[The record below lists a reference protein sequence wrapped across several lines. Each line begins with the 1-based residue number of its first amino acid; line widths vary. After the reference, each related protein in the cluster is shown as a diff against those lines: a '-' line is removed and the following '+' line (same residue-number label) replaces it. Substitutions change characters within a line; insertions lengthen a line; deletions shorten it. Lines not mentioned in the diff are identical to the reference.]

1 MFRQRKKESLVVK
14 GAANARL
21 LHLRPQQLGTQGFL
35 CLSNIY
41 PLVAW
46 DSAWDGKQ
54 DEVLLGPGSASL
66 HTSTNR
72 EESKQT
78 DWQIQ
83 MSETHMQLPRP
94 RYVREGELQ
103 FKASSL
109 LSEQVA
115 SGRVQGRAG
124 DRLLTARLY
133 SAAAR

>member
-1 MFRQRKKESLVVK
+1 MVK
-14 GAANARL
+14 GASNVRL

-41 PLVAW
+41 PIIAW

-83 MSETHMQLPRP
+83 MSETYTQLPRP
-94 RYVREGELQ
+94 QCEREGNLQ
-103 FKASSL
+103 FKARSL
-109 LSEQVA
+109 LNEQVA
-115 SGRVQGRAG
+115 SGRVQGREG

-133 SAAAR
+133 SSAGS

>member
-1 MFRQRKKESLVVK
+1 MVK
-14 GAANARL
+14 GAANVEL
-21 LHLRPQQLGTQGFL
+21 LHLRPQQLGTRGFL

-41 PLVAW
+41 PLIAW

-54 DEVLLGPGSASL
+54 DEVLLGLGSASL

-83 MSETHMQLPRP
+83 MSETYMQLPQP
-94 RYVREGELQ
+94 QCEREGNLQ
-103 FKASSL
+103 FEVSSL
-109 LSEQVA
+109 LNEQVA
-115 SGRVQGRAG
+115 SGQVEGRAG

-133 SAAAR
+133 STAGS